1 VVREPRKRVEFSRVA
16 PPKVPAREAGPP
28 QREDVASWA
37 ARYGPALR
45 RYFLKKVTPAE
56 ADDLVQ
62 EVFSRLHARS
72 ATTPVENVEGY
83 LFRSAANVLV
93 SHYRDQSG
101 HGWDRHRRLEEWL
114 EPHEE
119 ISPERTLIGKQSIE
133 RVIASLQDMPARS
146 REAFLLHRFEELT
159 GPAIAQRMGISVKGV
174 EALLA
179 RAMRHVTAAM
189 ETAP

>member
-1 VVREPRKRVEFSRVA
+1 MAPRKVSEQ
-16 PPKVPAREAGPP
+16 AGPP
-28 QREDVASWA
+28 QPEDVGTWA
-37 ARYGPALR
+37 VRYGPALR
-45 RYFLKKVTPAE
+45 RYFLKKVTPPE

-62 EVFSRLHARS
+62 EVFAKLQARS
-72 ATTPVENVEGY
+72 VAAPVENIEGY
-83 LFRSAANVLV
+83 LFRSAANVLI
-93 SHYRDQSG
+93 SHYRDQAG

-114 EPHEE
+114 EPREE
-119 ISPERTLIGKQSIE
+119 ISPERTLIGKQAIE

-146 REAFLLHRFEELT
+146 REAFVLHRFEELT

-179 RAMRHVTAAM
+179 RAMRHVTAAL